1 MKNMIILNKAQE
13 EKINDLESKLINMES
28 ESIFLEDSNVE
39 ESNYMDVRSNLI
51 NS

>member
-1 MKNMIILNKAQE
+1 MKTMIILNKAQE

-28 ESIFLEDSNVE
+28 DSIFLEDSNVE

>member
-1 MKNMIILNKAQE
+1 MVILNKAQE